1 MKLMPRSHTISFR
14 HAWDGLAHAVST
26 QPNFAVHLIFS
37 ILAIIAGIT
46 LRISGLEWIIIA
58 LTIAVGLVIELVNTA
73 IESTVDLITYRYHRL
88 AKIAKDTAAAAMLV
102 YAIGAIVVAAVIF
115 IPKIW
120 RFI

>member
-1 MKLMPRSHTISFR
+1 MPRSHTISFR
-14 HAWDGLAHAVST
+14 HAWDGLAHAIST
-26 QPNFAVHLIFS
+26 QPNFAVHLILS
-37 ILAIIAGIT
+37 ILAVAAGIA
-46 LRISGLEWIIIA
+46 LQISSFEWTIMA

-73 IESTVDLITYRYHRL
+73 IESTVDLITHRYHRL
-88 AKIAKDTAAAAMLV
+88 AKTAKDTAAAAMLV